1 MRLPAAGS
9 RAYGLSRLCLHFN
22 PAEHHRVAGAGGD
35 ARAPT
40 CLPGHGAGGTGGRK
54 MTLVLD
60 EIESGKW
67 IDSGQSSVQGL

>member
-22 PAEHHRVAGAGGD
+22 PAEYHSVAGAGGD

-40 CLPGHGAGGTGGRK
+40 CLPGHGAGGTEGRK
-54 MTLVLD
+54 MT
-60 EIESGKW
+60 
-67 IDSGQSSVQGL
+67 SVG